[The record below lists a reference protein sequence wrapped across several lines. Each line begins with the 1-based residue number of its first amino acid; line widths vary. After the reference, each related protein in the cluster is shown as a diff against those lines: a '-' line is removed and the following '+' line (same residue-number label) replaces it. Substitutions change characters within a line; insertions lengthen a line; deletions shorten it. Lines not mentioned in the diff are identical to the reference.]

1 MPKRPTLFV
10 LFAFAMAVLRAQTL
24 AGDPEGGV
32 SYHATYNLP
41 LNGLQMHDRAL
52 EAWNRTFGREPGAI
66 LQRNDR
72 EGGNLE
78 GHARINYRSIPLV
91 GREETMGTV
100 GYRVVIR
107 SEPGKCRLM
116 VTDLKHTGN
125 RNTMRG
131 GVHFGRLTHQVRPAE
146 RIGGM
151 GQRNAERIWE
161 DIKAQSDAHM
171 QRLLHNFG
179 LQMRWTE

>member
-1 MPKRPTLFV
+1 MV
-10 LFAFAMAVLRAQTL
+10 GLRAQSL
-24 AGDPEGGV
+24 PGDTEGGV
-32 SYHATYNLP
+32 SYHATYTLP
-41 LNGLQMHDRAL
+41 LNGLQVHDRAL
-52 EAWNRTFGREPGAI
+52 EAWNRTFGREPGAT
-66 LQRNDR
+66 LLRNDR
-72 EGGNLE
+72 DAGDLE
-78 GHARINYRSIPLV
+78 GQARINFRSIHLV

-125 RNTMRG
+125 RNTLRG
-131 GVHFGRLTHQVRPAE
+131 GIHFGRLTNHPAPTE
-146 RIGGM
+146 RVSGL
-151 GQRNAERIWE
+151 GQRNAERVWE
-161 DIKAQSDAHM
+161 DIKKQSDMHL